1 MSFLFGVSVFS
12 KQDFSMT
19 AKSNDR
25 HESLNDLQATR
36 SSKIE
41 SEMADDNENSGNNS
55 LSSNSD
61 SIIDETTSHPIAE
74 SKGLKEIS
82 HEASSANTF
91 RPGRTLL
98 GLGIFALLT
107 IAILAVTK
115 QLNSSNSMAGMSG
128 MEGMDHGDMSH
139 DEMMAVDGSFNPN
152 PVRVE
157 TIETQVL
164 EASVNYTGTIKPY
177 QEIMVYPRVA
187 GQLTNY
193 SVYPGDRV
201 TAGQPIAT
209 LDASE
214 LDTGVAEASAEVDT
228 MESALEMSKIEVDE
242 QRSAIEQIEADLA
255 YLNLKK
261 DRFARLVKDG
271 VISQDEFDVV
281 DSQVRSKE
289 ASLKQARVRLARM
302 SAQVASDR
310 AKINQAKAKVDT
322 ANVMQGYTTVTS
334 PISGI
339 VQERNVDPGVV
350 VQPSMGIVKIG
361 DYNRVRLQANVAQQ
375 DAVNIR
381 PGATVLASIPNS
393 NIPPIKGKITSIFPQ
408 TNSQTRTVT
417 VEAVIDNPDGQL
429 LSGQFLEMQ
438 IVTARKPNAITI
450 PKTAVVEFQDQPSV
464 WVVEGDTVTAQP
476 VTLGMSTENRVEI
489 TSGLESGQAVVTS
502 GQNRLVENAPVA
514 VINQSEQSTVANKA
528 AAEDIQIQLVSPDPQ
543 AGVPMGDAQLVIE
556 VKDAQGQPL
565 EVKELE
571 MSASMPMK
579 NMAPMTAPVEVQSE
593 GEPGRFKADTYLSM
607 KGDWTITA
615 QVKDPQ
621 NKGKQE
627 FTVKVQ

>member
-1 MSFLFGVSVFS
+1 
-12 KQDFSMT
+12 MT
-19 AKSNDR
+19 ANTTKNQ
-25 HESLNDLQATR
+25 ESM
-36 SSKIE
+36 S
-41 SEMADDNENSGNNS
+41 DDNENSLEDSQKSKSVTEEVTHPSTIEPGKLVKTDS
-55 LSSNSD
+55 RQESASNF
-61 SIIDETTSHPIAE
+61 
-74 SKGLKEIS
+74 KLGK
-82 HEASSANTF
+82 
-91 RPGRTLL
+91 TLL
-98 GLGIFALLT
+98 GLGVFALLT
-107 IAILAVTK
+107 GNILVLTNHLK
-115 QLNSSNSMAGMSG
+115 PSSSMAG

-157 TIETQVL
+157 TVKPQVL
-164 EASVNYTGTIKPY
+164 EASVSYTGTIKPY
-177 QEIMVYPRVA
+177 EEIMVYPRVA

-214 LDTGVAEASAEVDT
+214 LTTGVAEAAAEVST
-228 MESALEMSKIEVDE
+228 METDLEMSKIEVDE
-242 QRSAIEQIEADLA
+242 QRSAIAQIEADLD

-281 DSQVRSKE
+281 DSEVRSKD
-289 ASLKQARVRLARM
+289 AALKQARVKLARM
-302 SAQVASDR
+302 SAMVTNNR

-322 ANVMQGYTTVTS
+322 AKVMQGYTTITS

-339 VQERNVDPGVV
+339 VQERNADPGVV

-361 DYNRVRLQANVAQQ
+361 NYNRVRLQANVAQS

-381 PGATVLASIPNS
+381 PGATVVATVPGS

-408 TNSQTRTVT
+408 ANSQTRTVT

-429 LSGQFLEMQ
+429 LSGKFLEMK
-438 IVTARKPNAITI
+438 ILTARKPNAITI
-450 PKTAVVEFQDQPSV
+450 PQAAVVEFQDQPSV

-476 VTLGMSTENRVEI
+476 VTLGMSTGDRVEV

-514 VINQSEQSTVANKA
+514 IINQSEQPIASSKTATQ
-528 AAEDIQIQLVSPDPQ
+528 DIQIQLISPDNNEV
-543 AGVPMGDAQLVIE
+543 AMGDAQLVIE

-565 EVKELE
+565 DVKDLE

-579 NMAPMTAPVEVQSE
+579 NMAPMSAPVEVQQD
-593 GEPGRFKADTYLSM
+593 GKPGRFKADTYLSM

-615 QVKDPQ
+615 QVKDPK

>member
-1 MSFLFGVSVFS
+1 MVE
-12 KQDFSMT
+12 
-19 AKSNDR
+19 DR
-25 HESLNDLQATR
+25 
-36 SSKIE
+36 
-41 SEMADDNENSGNNS
+41 ENSANS
-55 LSSNSD
+55 
-61 SIIDETTSHPIAE
+61 
-74 SKGLKEIS
+74 
-82 HEASSANTF
+82 F
-91 RPGRTLL
+91 RLNKTLL

-107 IAILAVTK
+107 VGILAVTK
-115 QLNSSNSMAGMSG
+115 HLNPASSMAGMEGMEG
-128 MEGMDHGDMSH
+128 MEGMDH

-157 TIETQVL
+157 TVEPQVL
-164 EASVNYTGTIKPY
+164 EASVSYTGSIKPY

-201 TAGQPIAT
+201 TAGQAIAT
-209 LDASE
+209 LDAVE
-214 LDTGVAEASAEVDT
+214 LDTGVAEATAGVNT
-228 MESALEMSKIEVDE
+228 METDLEMSKIEVDE
-242 QRSAIEQIEADLA
+242 QRSAIKQIEADLA

-261 DRFARLVKDG
+261 DRFAKLVKDG
-271 VISQDEFDVV
+271 VIAQDEFDVV

-289 ASLKQARVRLARM
+289 ATVKQAQVKLARM
-302 SAQVASDR
+302 SAQVTNYR

-393 NIPPIKGKITSIFPQ
+393 NVPPIKGKITSIFPQ
-408 TNSQTRTVT
+408 TNSQTRTVM
-417 VEAVIDNPDGQL
+417 VEAVIDNPNGQL

-438 IVTARKPNAITI
+438 IITARKPNAITI
-450 PKTAVVEFQDQPSV
+450 PQAAIVEFQDQPSV
-464 WVVEGDTVTAQP
+464 WVVEGDVVTAKP
-476 VTLGMSTENRVEI
+476 VTLGMSTGDRVEV

-502 GQNRLVENAPVA
+502 GQNRLVNNASVI
-514 VINQSEQSTVANKA
+514 VINQSEQPIAANKA
-528 AAEDIQIQLVSPDPQ
+528 STQDIQIQLMSPDSKT
-543 AGVPMGDAQLVIE
+543 GVPMGDAQLVIGVKNAQGQAIE
-556 VKDAQGQPL
+556 VKD
-565 EVKELE
+565 LE

-579 NMAPMTAPVEVQSE
+579 NMAPMIAPVEVQAD
-593 GEPGRFKADTYLSM
+593 GESGRFQADAYLGM
-607 KGDWTITA
+607 KGTWTITA
-615 QVKDPQ
+615 QVKDAKNQ
-621 NKGKQE
+621 AKQE
-627 FTVKVQ
+627 FTLEVK

>member
-1 MSFLFGVSVFS
+1 
-12 KQDFSMT
+12 
-19 AKSNDR
+19 
-25 HESLNDLQATR
+25 
-36 SSKIE
+36 
-41 SEMADDNENSGNNS
+41 
-55 LSSNSD
+55 
-61 SIIDETTSHPIAE
+61 
-74 SKGLKEIS
+74 
-82 HEASSANTF
+82 
-91 RPGRTLL
+91 
-98 GLGIFALLT
+98 
-107 IAILAVTK
+107 
-115 QLNSSNSMAGMSG
+115 MAGMEG

-157 TIETQVL
+157 TVKPQVL

-177 QEIMVYPRVA
+177 EEIMVYPRVA

-209 LDASE
+209 LNASE
-214 LDTGVAEASAEVDT
+214 LTTGVAEAAAEVST
-228 MESALEMSKIEVDE
+228 METDLEMSKIEVDE
-242 QRSAIEQIEADLA
+242 QKSAIAQIEADLD

-281 DSQVRSKE
+281 DSEVRSKE
-289 ASLKQARVRLARM
+289 ANLKQARVKLARM
-302 SAQVASDR
+302 GAMVTNNR

-322 ANVMQGYTTVTS
+322 AKVMQGYTTINS

-361 DYNRVRLQANVAQQ
+361 NYNRVRLQANVAQS
-375 DAVNIR
+375 DAVNIN
-381 PGATVLASIPNS
+381 PGATVVATVPGS

-408 TNSQTRTVT
+408 ANSQTRTVT

-429 LSGQFLEMQ
+429 LSGKFLEMK
-438 IVTARKPNAITI
+438 IVTARKPSAITV
-450 PKTAVVEFQDQPSV
+450 PQAAVVEFQDQPSV
-464 WVVEGDTVTAQP
+464 WVVDGDTVTAQP
-476 VTLGMSTENRVEI
+476 VTLGMSTGDRVEV

-514 VINQSEQSTVANKA
+514 VINQSEQQIATNKA
-528 AAEDIQIQLVSPDPQ
+528 ATQDIQIQLVSPDNN
-543 AGVPMGDAQLVIE
+543 AVAMGDAQLVIE

-565 EVKELE
+565 DVKDLE

-579 NMAPMTAPVEVQSE
+579 NMAPMSAPVEVQPD

-615 QVKDPQ
+615 QVKDPK
-621 NKGKQE
+621 NEGKQK

>member
-1 MSFLFGVSVFS
+1 MS
-12 KQDFSMT
+12 
-19 AKSNDR
+19 
-25 HESLNDLQATR
+25 
-36 SSKIE
+36 
-41 SEMADDNENSGNNS
+41 DDNKN
-55 LSSNSD
+55 LSEDSQKSD
-61 SIIDETTSHPIAE
+61 RVTEEFMYPSTVEPDKLTETDSQQE
-74 SKGLKEIS
+74 S
-82 HEASSANTF
+82 ASSFKLGKTI
-91 RPGRTLL
+91 L
-98 GLGIFALLT
+98 GLGVFALLT
-107 IAILAVTK
+107 GGIILVTNHLK
-115 QLNSSNSMAGMSG
+115 PSSSMAG
-128 MEGMDHGDMSH
+128 MEGMDHGNMSH

-157 TIETQVL
+157 TVKPQVL
-164 EASVNYTGTIKPY
+164 EASVSYTGTIIPY
-177 QEIMVYPRVA
+177 EEIMVYPRVA

-214 LDTGVAEASAEVDT
+214 LTTGVAEAAAEVST
-228 MESALEMSKIEVDE
+228 METDLEMSKIEVDE
-242 QRSAIEQIEADLA
+242 QKSAIAQIEADLD

-281 DSQVRSKE
+281 DSEVRSKE
-289 ASLKQARVRLARM
+289 ANLKQARVKLARM
-302 SAQVASDR
+302 GAMVTNNR

-322 ANVMQGYTTVTS
+322 AKVMQGYTTINS

-361 DYNRVRLQANVAQQ
+361 NYDQVRLQANVAQS
-375 DAVNIR
+375 DAVNIN
-381 PGATVLASIPNS
+381 PGTTIVATVPGS

-408 TNSQTRTVT
+408 ANSQTRTVT
-417 VEAVIDNPDGQL
+417 VEAVIDNSDGQL
-429 LSGQFLEMQ
+429 LSGKFLEMK
-438 IVTARKPNAITI
+438 IVTARKPSAITV
-450 PKTAVVEFQDQPSV
+450 PQAAVVEFQDQSSV

-476 VTLGMSTENRVEI
+476 VTLGMSTGDRVEV

-514 VINQSEQSTVANKA
+514 VINQSEQPIASNKA
-528 AAEDIQIQLVSPDPQ
+528 ATQDIQIQLISPDNNEV
-543 AGVPMGDAQLVIE
+543 AMGDAQLVIE
-556 VKDAQGQPL
+556 IKDAQGQPL
-565 EVKELE
+565 DVKDLE

-579 NMAPMTAPVEVQSE
+579 NMAPMSAPVEVQPD
-593 GEPGRFKADTYLSM
+593 GKPGRFKADTYLSM

-615 QVKDPQ
+615 QVKDQ
-621 NKGKQE
+621 KNKGKQE
-627 FTVKVQ
+627 FAIKVK

>member
-1 MSFLFGVSVFS
+1 MS
-12 KQDFSMT
+12 
-19 AKSNDR
+19 
-25 HESLNDLQATR
+25 
-36 SSKIE
+36 
-41 SEMADDNENSGNNS
+41 DDNENLPHVTEEVQHPSTVEPEKITETAPQQES
-55 LSSNSD
+55 VSNF
-61 SIIDETTSHPIAE
+61 
-74 SKGLKEIS
+74 KWGK
-82 HEASSANTF
+82 
-91 RPGRTLL
+91 TLL
-98 GLGIFALLT
+98 GLGVFALLT
-107 IAILAVTK
+107 GNILVLTNHLK
-115 QLNSSNSMAGMSG
+115 PSSSMAG

-157 TIETQVL
+157 TVKPQVL
-164 EASVNYTGTIKPY
+164 EASVSYTGTIKPY
-177 QEIMVYPRVA
+177 EEIMVYPRVA

-193 SVYPGDRV
+193 SVYPGDRI

-214 LDTGVAEASAEVDT
+214 LTTGVAEAAAEVST
-228 MESALEMSKIEVDE
+228 METDLEMSKIEVDE
-242 QRSAIEQIEADLA
+242 QQSAIAQIEADLD

-281 DSQVRSKE
+281 DSEVRSKE
-289 ASLKQARVRLARM
+289 ANLKQARVKLARM
-302 SAQVASDR
+302 EAQVTNNR

-322 ANVMQGYTTVTS
+322 AKVMQSYTTISS

-361 DYNRVRLQANVAQQ
+361 NYNRVRLQANVAQS
-375 DAVNIR
+375 DAVKIN
-381 PGATVLASIPNS
+381 PGATVIATVPGS
-393 NIPPIKGKITSIFPQ
+393 NIAPIKGKITSIFPQ
-408 TNSQTRTVT
+408 ANSQTRTVT

-429 LSGQFLEMQ
+429 LSGKFLEMK
-438 IVTARKPNAITI
+438 IVTARKPSAITV
-450 PKTAVVEFQDQPSV
+450 PQAAVVEFQDQPSV

-476 VTLGMSTENRVEI
+476 VTLGMSTGDRIEV

-502 GQNRLVENAPVA
+502 GQHRLVENAVVA
-514 VINQSEQSTVANKA
+514 VINQSEQPIATNKA
-528 AAEDIQIQLVSPDPQ
+528 ATQQIQIQLVSPDNNEV
-543 AGVPMGDAQLVIE
+543 AMGDAQLVIE

-565 EVKELE
+565 DIKDLE

-579 NMAPMTAPVEVQSE
+579 NMAPMSAPVEVQPD
-593 GEPGRFKADTYLSM
+593 GKPGRFKADTYLSM

-615 QVKDPQ
+615 QVKDPK

-627 FTVKVQ
+627 FAIKVK

>member
-1 MSFLFGVSVFS
+1 
-12 KQDFSMT
+12 MT
-19 AKSNDR
+19 ANSTKTQGSM
-25 HESLNDLQATR
+25 S
-36 SSKIE
+36 
-41 SEMADDNENSGNNS
+41 DDNENSPRVTEEVTYP
-55 LSSNSD
+55 
-61 SIIDETTSHPIAE
+61 SIVEPEKTIETAPQQE
-74 SKGLKEIS
+74 S
-82 HEASSANTF
+82 ASSF
-91 RPGRTLL
+91 KLGKTLL
-98 GLGIFALLT
+98 GLGVFALLT
-107 IAILAVTK
+107 GNILVLTNHLK
-115 QLNSSNSMAGMSG
+115 PSSSMAG

-157 TIETQVL
+157 TVKPQVL
-164 EASVNYTGTIKPY
+164 EASVSYTGTIKPY
-177 QEIMVYPRVA
+177 EEIMVYPRVA

-214 LDTGVAEASAEVDT
+214 LTTGVAEAAAEVST
-228 MESALEMSKIEVDE
+228 METNLEMSKIEVNE
-242 QRSAIEQIEADLA
+242 QKSAIAQIEADLD

-281 DSQVRSKE
+281 DSEVRSKE
-289 ASLKQARVRLARM
+289 ANLKQARVKLARM
-302 SAQVASDR
+302 EAQVTNNR

-322 ANVMQGYTTVTS
+322 AKVMQGYTTITS

-361 DYNRVRLQANVAQQ
+361 NYNRVRLQANVAQS

-381 PGATVLASIPNS
+381 PGTTVVATVPGS

-408 TNSQTRTVT
+408 ANSQTRTVT
-417 VEAVIDNPDGQL
+417 VEAVIDNLDGQL
-429 LSGQFLEMQ
+429 LSGKFLEMK
-438 IVTARKPNAITI
+438 IVTARKPNAITV
-450 PKTAVVEFQDQPSV
+450 PQAAVVAFQDQPSV
-464 WVVEGDTVTAQP
+464 WVVEVDTVTAQP
-476 VTLGMSTENRVEI
+476 VTLGMSTGDRVEVI
-489 TSGLESGQAVVTS
+489 GGLESGQAVVTS

-514 VINQSEQSTVANKA
+514 VINQSEQPIATNKTA
-528 AAEDIQIQLVSPDPQ
+528 TQDIQIQLVSPDNNEV
-543 AGVPMGDAQLVIE
+543 AMGDAQLVIE

-565 EVKELE
+565 DVKDLE

-579 NMAPMTAPVEVQSE
+579 NMAPMSAPVEVQPDGKS
-593 GEPGRFKADTYLSM
+593 GRFKADTYLSM

-615 QVKDPQ
+615 QVKDPK

-627 FTVKVQ
+627 FAIKVK

>member
-1 MSFLFGVSVFS
+1 MTVNTPKTEGSMS
-12 KQDFSMT
+12 
-19 AKSNDR
+19 
-25 HESLNDLQATR
+25 
-36 SSKIE
+36 
-41 SEMADDNENSGNNS
+41 DDNEDLPEDSQKPDRITEEVMYPS
-55 LSSNSD
+55 TVEPDKLTETDSQQESASNF
-61 SIIDETTSHPIAE
+61 
-74 SKGLKEIS
+74 KLGK
-82 HEASSANTF
+82 
-91 RPGRTLL
+91 TLL
-98 GLGIFALLT
+98 GLGVFALLT
-107 IAILAVTK
+107 GNILVLTNHLK
-115 QLNSSNSMAGMSG
+115 PSSSMAG

-152 PVRVE
+152 PVR
-157 TIETQVL
+157 IETVKPQVL
-164 EASVNYTGTIKPY
+164 EASVSYTGTIKPY
-177 QEIMVYPRVA
+177 EEIMVYPRVA

-214 LDTGVAEASAEVDT
+214 LTTGVAEATAEVST
-228 MESALEMSKIEVDE
+228 METDLEMSKIEVDE
-242 QRSAIEQIEADLA
+242 QQSAIAQIKADLD

-271 VISQDEFDVV
+271 VISQDDFDVV
-281 DSQVRSKE
+281 DSEVRSKE
-289 ASLKQARVRLARM
+289 ANLKQARVKLARM
-302 SAQVASDR
+302 SAMVTNNR

-322 ANVMQGYTTVTS
+322 AKVMQGYTTITS

-339 VQERNVDPGVV
+339 VQERNADPGVV

-361 DYNRVRLQANVAQQ
+361 NYNRVRLQANVAQS

-381 PGATVLASIPNS
+381 PGATVVATVPGS

-408 TNSQTRTVT
+408 ANSQTRTVT

-429 LSGQFLEMQ
+429 LSGKFLEMK
-438 IVTARKPNAITI
+438 ILTARKPNALII
-450 PKTAVVEFQDQPSV
+450 PQAAVVEFQDQPSV

-476 VTLGMSTENRVEI
+476 VTLGMSTGDRVEV

-514 VINQSEQSTVANKA
+514 IINQSEQPIASSKTATQ
-528 AAEDIQIQLVSPDPQ
+528 DIQIQLISPDNNEV
-543 AGVPMGDAQLVIE
+543 AMGDAQLVIE

-565 EVKELE
+565 DIKDLE

-579 NMAPMTAPVEVQSE
+579 NMAPMSAPVEVQPD
-593 GEPGRFKADTYLSM
+593 GKTGRFKADTYLSM

-615 QVKDPQ
+615 QVKDPK

-627 FTVKVQ
+627 FTIKVQ

>member
-1 MSFLFGVSVFS
+1 
-12 KQDFSMT
+12 MT
-19 AKSNDR
+19 ANTTKNQGST
-25 HESLNDLQATR
+25 S
-36 SSKIE
+36 
-41 SEMADDNENSGNNS
+41 DDNENLPEDS
-55 LSSNSD
+55 LKSD
-61 SIIDETTSHPIAE
+61 RATEEVTHLSTVEPEPITETAPQQE
-74 SKGLKEIS
+74 S
-82 HEASSANTF
+82 ASSF
-91 RPGRTLL
+91 KWGKTLL
-98 GLGIFALLT
+98 GLGVFALLT
-107 IAILAVTK
+107 GNILVLTNHLK
-115 QLNSSNSMAGMSG
+115 PSSSMAG

-157 TIETQVL
+157 TVKPQVL
-164 EASVNYTGTIKPY
+164 EASVSYTGTIKPY
-177 QEIMVYPRVA
+177 EEIMVYPRVA

-214 LDTGVAEASAEVDT
+214 LTTGVAEAAAEVST
-228 MESALEMSKIEVDE
+228 METDLEMSKIEVDE
-242 QRSAIEQIEADLA
+242 QKSAIAQIEADLD

-281 DSQVRSKE
+281 DSEVRSKE
-289 ASLKQARVRLARM
+289 ANLKQARVKLARM
-302 SAQVASDR
+302 GAMVTNNR

-322 ANVMQGYTTVTS
+322 AKVMQGYTTINS

-350 VQPSMGIVKIG
+350 VQPTMGIVKIG
-361 DYNRVRLQANVAQQ
+361 NYDRVRLQANVAQS
-375 DAVNIR
+375 DAVNIN
-381 PGATVLASIPNS
+381 PGATVVATVPGS

-408 TNSQTRTVT
+408 ANSQTRTVT

-429 LSGQFLEMQ
+429 LSGKFLEMK
-438 IVTARKPNAITI
+438 IVTARKPNAITV
-450 PKTAVVEFQDQPSV
+450 PQAAVVEFQDQPSV

-476 VTLGMSTENRVEI
+476 VTLGMSTGDRVEV

-514 VINQSEQSTVANKA
+514 VINQSEEPIATNKA
-528 AAEDIQIQLVSPDPQ
+528 STQDIQIQLVSPDNNEV
-543 AGVPMGDAQLVIE
+543 AMGDAQLVIE

-565 EVKELE
+565 DIKDLE

-579 NMAPMTAPVEVQSE
+579 NMAPMSAPVEVQPD
-593 GEPGRFKADTYLSM
+593 GKPGRFKADTYLSM

-615 QVKDPQ
+615 QVKDPK
-621 NKGKQE
+621 NKDKQE

>member
-1 MSFLFGVSVFS
+1 
-12 KQDFSMT
+12 MT
-19 AKSNDR
+19 ANTTKTEGSM
-25 HESLNDLQATR
+25 S
-36 SSKIE
+36 
-41 SEMADDNENSGNNS
+41 DDNENLPHVTEEVKHPSTVEPEPITEPNS
-55 LSSNSD
+55 QQESASNF
-61 SIIDETTSHPIAE
+61 
-74 SKGLKEIS
+74 KWGK
-82 HEASSANTF
+82 
-91 RPGRTLL
+91 TLL
-98 GLGIFALLT
+98 GLGVFALLT
-107 IAILAVTK
+107 GNILVLTNHLK
-115 QLNSSNSMAGMSG
+115 PSGSMAGMEG

-139 DEMMAVDGSFNPN
+139 DEMMAADGSFNPN

-157 TIETQVL
+157 TVKPQVL
-164 EASVNYTGTIKPY
+164 EASVSYTGTIKPY
-177 QEIMVYPRVA
+177 EEIMVYPRVA

-214 LDTGVAEASAEVDT
+214 LTTGVAEATAEVST
-228 MESALEMSKIEVDE
+228 METDLEMSKIEVDE
-242 QRSAIEQIEADLA
+242 QKSAIAQIEADLD

-281 DSQVRSKE
+281 DSEVRSKE
-289 ASLKQARVRLARM
+289 ANLKQARVKLARM
-302 SAQVASDR
+302 GAMVTNNR

-322 ANVMQGYTTVTS
+322 AKVMQGYTTINS

-361 DYNRVRLQANVAQQ
+361 NYDRVRLQANVAQS
-375 DAVNIR
+375 DAVKIN
-381 PGATVLASIPNS
+381 PGATVVATVPGS
-393 NIPPIKGKITSIFPQ
+393 NIAPIKGKITSIFPQ
-408 TNSQTRTVT
+408 ANSQTRTVT

-429 LSGQFLEMQ
+429 LSGKFLEMK
-438 IVTARKPNAITI
+438 IVTARKPNAITV
-450 PKTAVVEFQDQPSV
+450 PQAAVVEFQDQPSV

-476 VTLGMSTENRVEI
+476 VTLGMSTGDRVEV
-489 TSGLESGQAVVTS
+489 TSGLELGQAVVTS

-514 VINQSEQSTVANKA
+514 VINQSEQPIASNKA
-528 AAEDIQIQLVSPDPQ
+528 AATQDIQIQLVSPDNNEV
-543 AGVPMGDAQLVIE
+543 AMGDAQLVIE

-565 EVKELE
+565 DIKDLE

-579 NMAPMTAPVEVQSE
+579 NMAPMSAPVEVQPD
-593 GEPGRFKADTYLSM
+593 GKPGRFKADTYLSM

-615 QVKDPQ
+615 QVKDQ
-621 NKGKQE
+621 KNKGKQE
-627 FTVKVQ
+627 FAIKVK

>member
-1 MSFLFGVSVFS
+1 
-12 KQDFSMT
+12 MT
-19 AKSNDR
+19 ANTTKTEGS
-25 HESLNDLQATR
+25 TP
-36 SSKIE
+36 
-41 SEMADDNENSGNNS
+41 DDNENLPEDS
-55 LSSNSD
+55 LKSD
-61 SIIDETTSHPIAE
+61 RATEKVTHLSTVEPEPITQTAPQQE
-74 SKGLKEIS
+74 S
-82 HEASSANTF
+82 ASSF
-91 RPGRTLL
+91 KWGKTLL
-98 GLGIFALLT
+98 GLGVFVLLT
-107 IAILAVTK
+107 GNILVLTNHLK
-115 QLNSSNSMAGMSG
+115 PSSSMAG

-157 TIETQVL
+157 TVKPQVL
-164 EASVNYTGTIKPY
+164 EASVSYTGTIKPY
-177 QEIMVYPRVA
+177 EEIMVYPRVA
-187 GQLTNY
+187 GQLTDY

-214 LDTGVAEASAEVDT
+214 LTTGVAEAAAEVDT
-228 MESALEMSKIEVDE
+228 METNMEMSKIEVNE
-242 QRSAIEQIEADLA
+242 QKSAIAQIEADLN
-255 YLNLKK
+255 YINLKK
-261 DRFARLVKDG
+261 ERFSRLVNDG
-271 VISQDEFDVV
+271 AISQDDFDVV
-281 DSQVRSKE
+281 DSEVRSKE
-289 ASLKQARVRLARM
+289 ANLKQAQARLARM
-302 SAQVASDR
+302 EAQVTNNR
-310 AKINQAKAKVDT
+310 AKINQARAKVDT
-322 ANVMQGYTTVTS
+322 AKVMQGYTTINS

-361 DYNRVRLQANVAQQ
+361 NYNRVRLQANVAQS
-375 DAVNIR
+375 DAVNIN
-381 PGATVLASIPNS
+381 PGATVVATVPGS

-408 TNSQTRTVT
+408 ANSQTRTVT

-429 LSGQFLEMQ
+429 LSGKFLEMK
-438 IVTARKPNAITI
+438 IVTARKPNAITV
-450 PKTAVVEFQDQPSV
+450 PQAAVVAFQDQPSV

-476 VTLGMSTENRVEI
+476 VTLGMSTGDRIEV

-514 VINQSEQSTVANKA
+514 VINQSEQPIASNKA
-528 AAEDIQIQLVSPDPQ
+528 ATQDIQIQLVSPDNKEV
-543 AGVPMGDAQLVIE
+543 AMGDAKLVIE

-565 EVKELE
+565 DIKDLE

-579 NMAPMTAPVEVQSE
+579 NMAPMSAPVEVQPD
-593 GEPGRFKADTYLSM
+593 GKPGRFKADTYLSM

-615 QVKDPQ
+615 QVKDPK

>member
-1 MSFLFGVSVFS
+1 MRLNH
-12 KQDFSMT
+12 QDDRMT
-19 AKSNDR
+19 AKSTN
-25 HESLNDLQATR
+25 NQG
-36 SSKIE
+36 
-41 SEMADDNENSGNNS
+41 EMSDDKKNSGNDS
-55 LSSNSD
+55 LSLNSD
-61 SIIDETTSHPIAE
+61 SVIEETASHPIAE
-74 SKGLKEIS
+74 AKGAKEIEPY
-82 HEASSANTF
+82 EASSANSF
-91 RPGRTLL
+91 RLDRTLF

-107 IAILAVTK
+107 VAILAVTK
-115 QLNSSNSMAGMSG
+115 QLNPASSMAG

-157 TIETQVL
+157 TVKPQVL
-164 EASVNYTGTIKPY
+164 EASVSYTGSIKPY

-201 TAGQPIAT
+201 TAGQAIAT

-214 LDTGVAEASAEVDT
+214 LNTGVAEAVAEANT
-228 MESALEMSKIEVDE
+228 METALEMSKIEVDE
-242 QRSAIEQIEADLA
+242 QRSAIAQIEADLA

-261 DRFARLVKDG
+261 DRNAKLVKDG

-289 ASLKQARVRLARM
+289 ATVKQARVKLRRM
-302 SAQVASDR
+302 EAMVLNDR

-322 ANVMQGYTTVTS
+322 AKVMQGYTTVTS

-393 NIPPIKGKITSIFPQ
+393 NVPQIKGKITSIFPQ
-408 TNSQTRTVT
+408 TNSQTRTVM

-429 LSGQFLEMQ
+429 LSGQFLEMK

-450 PKTAVVEFQDQPSV
+450 PQTAVVDFQDQPSV
-464 WVVEGDTVTAQP
+464 WIVEGDTVTAKP
-476 VTLGMSTENRVEI
+476 VTLGMSTGERVEV
-489 TSGLESGQAVVTS
+489 TSGLEPGQAVVTS
-502 GQNRLVENAPVA
+502 GQRRLVENASVA
-514 VINQSEQSTVANKA
+514 IINQSQQPIASNKA
-528 AAEDIQIQLVSPDPQ
+528 STGDLQIQLVSPDNQ
-543 AGVPMGDAQLVIE
+543 TVEMGDAQLILE
-556 VKDAQGQPL
+556 VKDAQGQPM
-565 EVKELE
+565 EIGDLE
-571 MSASMPMK
+571 MTASMPMK
-579 NMAPMTAPVEVQSE
+579 NMAPMSAPVEVQSDSQ
-593 GEPGRFKADTYLSM
+593 PGRFKADTYLSM

-615 QVKDPQ
+615 QVKDGK
-621 NKGKQE
+621 NKAKQE
-627 FTVKVQ
+627 FVLEVK

>member
-1 MSFLFGVSVFS
+1 
-12 KQDFSMT
+12 MT
-19 AKSNDR
+19 ANTTKNQGST
-25 HESLNDLQATR
+25 S
-36 SSKIE
+36 
-41 SEMADDNENSGNNS
+41 DDNENLPEDS
-55 LSSNSD
+55 LKSDRATEEVKHPSTVEPEPITEIDSQQESASNF
-61 SIIDETTSHPIAE
+61 
-74 SKGLKEIS
+74 KWGK
-82 HEASSANTF
+82 
-91 RPGRTLL
+91 TLL
-98 GLGIFALLT
+98 GLGVFALLT
-107 IAILAVTK
+107 GNILVLTNHLK
-115 QLNSSNSMAGMSG
+115 PSSSMAG

-157 TIETQVL
+157 TVKPQVL
-164 EASVNYTGTIKPY
+164 EASVSYTGTIKPY
-177 QEIMVYPRVA
+177 EEIMVYPRVA

-214 LDTGVAEASAEVDT
+214 LTTGVAEAAAEVST
-228 MESALEMSKIEVDE
+228 METDLEMSKIEVDE
-242 QRSAIEQIEADLA
+242 QKSAIAQIEADLD

-281 DSQVRSKE
+281 DSEVRSKE
-289 ASLKQARVRLARM
+289 ANLKQARVKLARM
-302 SAQVASDR
+302 GAMVTNNR

-322 ANVMQGYTTVTS
+322 AKVMQGYTTITS
-334 PISGI
+334 PLTGI

-361 DYNRVRLQANVAQQ
+361 NYDRVRLQANVAQS
-375 DAVNIR
+375 DAVNIN
-381 PGATVLASIPNS
+381 PGATVVATVPGS
-393 NIPPIKGKITSIFPQ
+393 NIAPIKGKITSIFPQ
-408 TNSQTRTVT
+408 ANSQTRTVT

-429 LSGQFLEMQ
+429 LSGKFLEMK
-438 IVTARKPNAITI
+438 IVTARKPSAITI
-450 PKTAVVEFQDQPSV
+450 PQAAVVEFQDQPSV

-476 VTLGMSTENRVEI
+476 VTLGMSTGDRVEV

-514 VINQSEQSTVANKA
+514 VINQSEQPIASNKA
-528 AAEDIQIQLVSPDPQ
+528 ATQDIQIQLVSPDNNEV
-543 AGVPMGDAQLVIE
+543 AMGDAQLVIE

-565 EVKELE
+565 DIKDLE

-579 NMAPMTAPVEVQSE
+579 NMAPMSAPVEVQPD

-615 QVKDPQ
+615 QVKDPK

-627 FTVKVQ
+627 FAIKVK

>member
-1 MSFLFGVSVFS
+1 MTVNTTKNQGSMS
-12 KQDFSMT
+12 
-19 AKSNDR
+19 
-25 HESLNDLQATR
+25 
-36 SSKIE
+36 
-41 SEMADDNENSGNNS
+41 DDNEDLPRLTEEVKH
-55 LSSNSD
+55 LSTVEPEP
-61 SIIDETTSHPIAE
+61 ITETAPQQESTS
-74 SKGLKEIS
+74 SFKWGK
-82 HEASSANTF
+82 
-91 RPGRTLL
+91 TLL
-98 GLGIFALLT
+98 GLGVFALLT
-107 IAILAVTK
+107 GNILVLTNHLK
-115 QLNSSNSMAGMSG
+115 PSSSMAG

-157 TIETQVL
+157 TVKPQVL
-164 EASVNYTGTIKPY
+164 EASVSYTGTIKPY
-177 QEIMVYPRVA
+177 EEIMVYPRVV

-214 LDTGVAEASAEVDT
+214 LTTGVAEAAAEVST
-228 MESALEMSKIEVDE
+228 METDLEMSKIEVDE
-242 QRSAIEQIEADLA
+242 QKSAIAQIEADLD

-271 VISQDEFDVV
+271 VISQDEFDVI
-281 DSQVRSKE
+281 DSEVRSKE
-289 ASLKQARVRLARM
+289 ANLKQARVKLARM
-302 SAQVASDR
+302 SAMVTNNR

-322 ANVMQGYTTVTS
+322 AKVMQGYTTINS

-361 DYNRVRLQANVAQQ
+361 NYNRVRLQANVAQS
-375 DAVNIR
+375 DAVNIN
-381 PGATVLASIPNS
+381 PGATVVATVPGS
-393 NIPPIKGKITSIFPQ
+393 NIAPIKGKITSIFPQ
-408 TNSQTRTVT
+408 ANSQTRTVT

-429 LSGQFLEMQ
+429 LSGKFLEMK
-438 IVTARKPNAITI
+438 IVTARKPSAITV
-450 PKTAVVEFQDQPSV
+450 PQAAVVEFQDQPSV

-476 VTLGMSTENRVEI
+476 VTLGMSTGDRVEV
-489 TSGLESGQAVVTS
+489 TSGLELGQAVVTS

-514 VINQSEQSTVANKA
+514 VINQSEQAIASNKA
-528 AAEDIQIQLVSPDPQ
+528 ATKDIQIQLVSPDNNEV
-543 AGVPMGDAQLVIE
+543 AMGDAQLVIE

-565 EVKELE
+565 DIKDLE

-579 NMAPMTAPVEVQSE
+579 NMAPMSAPVEVQPD

-615 QVKDPQ
+615 QVKDPK

>member
-1 MSFLFGVSVFS
+1 MSFLFDVSANNQ
-12 KQDFSMT
+12 QDFSMT
-19 AKSNDR
+19 ANHTKRETSD
-25 HESLNDLQATR
+25 E
-36 SSKIE
+36 
-41 SEMADDNENSGNNS
+41 NENFPDSQDLDPTTGEVASSTIVKAEKSPSNS
-55 LSSNSD
+55 L
-61 SIIDETTSHPIAE
+61 
-74 SKGLKEIS
+74 
-82 HEASSANTF
+82 

-98 GLGIFALLT
+98 GLGIFALLA
-107 IAILAVTK
+107 IAIVAVTNHLK
-115 QLNSSNSMAGMSG
+115 PSGSMAGMEG

-157 TIETQVL
+157 TVKPQVL
-164 EASVNYTGTIKPY
+164 EASVSYTGTIKPY
-177 QEIMVYPRVA
+177 EEIMVYPRVA

-214 LDTGVAEASAEVDT
+214 LTTGVAEATAEVST
-228 MESALEMSKIEVDE
+228 METDLEMSKIEVDE
-242 QRSAIEQIEADLA
+242 QKSAIAQIEADLD

-281 DSQVRSKE
+281 DSEVRSKE
-289 ASLKQARVRLARM
+289 ANLKQARVKLARM
-302 SAQVASDR
+302 EAMVTNNR

-322 ANVMQGYTTVTS
+322 AKVMQGYTTINS
-334 PISGI
+334 PLTGI

-361 DYNRVRLQANVAQQ
+361 NYNRVRLQANVAQS
-375 DAVNIR
+375 DAVNIN
-381 PGATVLASIPNS
+381 PGATVVATVPGS

-408 TNSQTRTVT
+408 ANSQTRTVT

-429 LSGQFLEMQ
+429 LSGKFLEMK
-438 IVTARKPNAITI
+438 IVTARKPNAITV
-450 PKTAVVEFQDQPSV
+450 PQAAVVEFQDQPSV

-476 VTLGMSTENRVEI
+476 VTLGMSTGDRVEVI
-489 TSGLESGQAVVTS
+489 DGLESGQAVVTS

-514 VINQSEQSTVANKA
+514 VINQSEQPIASNKA
-528 AAEDIQIQLVSPDPQ
+528 ATQDIQIQLVSPDNKEV
-543 AGVPMGDAQLVIE
+543 AMGDAQLVIV

-565 EVKELE
+565 DIKDLE

-579 NMAPMTAPVEVQSE
+579 NMAPMSAPVEVQPA
-593 GEPGRFKADTYLSM
+593 GETGKFKADTYLSM

-615 QVKDPQ
+615 QVKDPK

-627 FTVKVQ
+627 FIVKVQ

>member
-1 MSFLFGVSVFS
+1 
-12 KQDFSMT
+12 MT
-19 AKSNDR
+19 ANTTKNQGST
-25 HESLNDLQATR
+25 S
-36 SSKIE
+36 
-41 SEMADDNENSGNNS
+41 DDNENLPEDSQK
-55 LSSNSD
+55 SD
-61 SIIDETTSHPIAE
+61 RATEEVTHPSTVEPESIIKTAPQQE
-74 SKGLKEIS
+74 S
-82 HEASSANTF
+82 ASNF
-91 RPGRTLL
+91 KLGKTLL
-98 GLGIFALLT
+98 GLGVFALLT
-107 IAILAVTK
+107 GNILVLTNHLK
-115 QLNSSNSMAGMSG
+115 PSSSMAG
-128 MEGMDHGDMSH
+128 MEGMDHGSMSH

-157 TIETQVL
+157 TVKPQVL
-164 EASVNYTGTIKPY
+164 EASVSYTGTIKPY
-177 QEIMVYPRVA
+177 EEIMVYPRVA

-214 LDTGVAEASAEVDT
+214 LTTGVAEAAAEVST
-228 MESALEMSKIEVDE
+228 METDLEMSKIEVDE
-242 QRSAIEQIEADLA
+242 QRSAISQIEADLD

-281 DSQVRSKE
+281 DSEVRSKE
-289 ASLKQARVRLARM
+289 AALKQARVKLARM
-302 SAQVASDR
+302 SAMVTNNR

-322 ANVMQGYTTVTS
+322 AKVMQGYTTITS

-339 VQERNVDPGVV
+339 VQERNADPGVV

-361 DYNRVRLQANVAQQ
+361 NYNRVRLQANVAQS

-381 PGATVLASIPNS
+381 PGATVVATVPGS

-408 TNSQTRTVT
+408 ANSQTRTVT
-417 VEAVIDNPDGQL
+417 VEAVIDNPDGEL
-429 LSGQFLEMQ
+429 LSGKFLEMK
-438 IVTARKPNAITI
+438 IITARKPNAITV
-450 PKTAVVEFQDQPSV
+450 PQAAVVEFQDQPSV

-476 VTLGMSTENRVEI
+476 VTLGMSTGDRVEVI
-489 TSGLESGQAVVTS
+489 GGLESGQAVVTS

-514 VINQSEQSTVANKA
+514 IINQSEQPIASNKA
-528 AAEDIQIQLVSPDPQ
+528 ATQDIQIQLISPDNNEV
-543 AGVPMGDAQLVIE
+543 AMGDAQLVIE

-565 EVKELE
+565 DIKDLE

-579 NMAPMTAPVEVQSE
+579 NMAPMSAPVEVQPD
-593 GEPGRFKADTYLSM
+593 GKTGRFKADTYLSM

-615 QVKDPQ
+615 QVKDPK